1 MSKSLTEPKNTIFE
15 NQFNEAI
22 MDSLQ
27 NYHYQNSIFLAERLY
42 SLSPSE
48 KTKKILGELYIQNS
62 NYYNSYNLLKDS
74 KDVRGR
80 YLYSLSCYHINKFEK
95 ARDALL
101 NDKRPK
107 DLNYVVNGA
116 NGIFLLGKIYEKL
129 LKREKA
135 CECYLEAYKKNPL
148 LFKSLEKFMK
158 LSPKLKKEKIERL
171 VEIYKI
177 KGTLDFG
184 LTDVNHSVFRNYEE
198 ITKIQK
204 ENAIFND
211 YSQNKNI
218 KEALKNK
225 NLKTS
230 NKKKMPYK
238 LDQIKKLSSS
248 KKIDNKK
255 KQKLNL
261 IPKMI
266 SKQQK
271 TIYHILSSLAKP
283 LVLLLN
289 DDHNE
294 SLELFKNL
302 NKPFKNDPWVLINIG
317 RCYTEFSKHKSA
329 EIYFKEA
336 YSIDKNRING
346 IEYYSSCLWHLKKIP
361 ELSQLA
367 YSCLEKHYFRP
378 ETWIALGNCY
388 SANEDHETAIKFLE
402 RAIQLDPTNAYAYC
416 LVGHEHSTK
425 ENYEDSKIYYE
436 KAINYDP
443 SNVRAYW
450 GLGLI
455 HSKTEKY
462 SKAIDYFT
470 IAIQIN
476 SSIATIYT
484 QLAIAHLNQQEFELG
499 FIYIKKAEE
508 LSPKDTYTW
517 YYKSLLLFKLKR
529 NQEALREI
537 LKLLEDEKKESL
549 IFILL
554 GDVYKAIGKKNEAHN
569 AYLQANHLDPKNG
582 QKIKAM
588 IENLNEG
595 GY

>member
-1 MSKSLTEPKNTIFE
+1 MSITDNKTSIYE

-22 MDSLQ
+22 MNSHQ
-27 NYHYQNSIFLAERLY
+27 NYHYQNAIFLAERLH
-42 SLSPSE
+42 SINNSE
-48 KTKKILGELYIQNS
+48 KSKKILAELYISNS

-74 KDVRGR
+74 KDVRSR
-80 YLYSLSCYHINKFEK
+80 YLFALSCFHINKLEK
-95 ARDALL
+95 ARDCLL
-101 NDKRPK
+101 SEKRPK

-116 NGIFLLGKIYEKL
+116 SGIFLLGKIYEKL

-135 CECYLEAYKKNPL
+135 CECYLEAFKKNPL
-148 LFKSLEKFMK
+148 FFKALERFMK

-177 KGTLDFG
+177 KSTLDFG
-184 LTDVNHSVFRNYEE
+184 SIDLSHSIYRNYEE
-198 ITKIQK
+198 MSKIQK

-225 NLKTS
+225 SLKTS

-238 LDQIKKLSSS
+238 LDQIKKLSST
-248 KKIDNKK
+248 KKIEKPQK
-255 KQKLNL
+255 TKKLNQTPK
-261 IPKMI
+261 IP
-266 SKQQK
+266 SKSQK

-289 DDHNE
+289 DDHSE
-294 SLELFKNL
+294 SLDLFKSL
-302 NKPFKNDPWVLINIG
+302 TKPFKSDPWVLINIG

-329 EIYFKEA
+329 EIYFKQA
-336 YSIDKNRING
+336 HNIDKNRIDG
-346 IEYYSSCLWHLKKIP
+346 IEYYSSCLWHLKKTP

-388 SANEDHETAIKFLE
+388 SANEDHETAIRFLE
-402 RAIQLDPTNAYAYC
+402 RAIQLEPTNAYAYC

-425 ENYEDSKIYYE
+425 ENYEEAKVYYE

-443 SNVRAYW
+443 ANVRAYW

-476 SSIATIYT
+476 GNIATIYT
-484 QLAIAHLNQQEFELG
+484 QLAIAHLNQLEFELG
-499 FIYIKKAEE
+499 FVYIKRAEE

-517 YYKSLLLFKLKR
+517 YYKGLLLFKLKR
-529 NQEALREI
+529 FEEALSEI
-537 LKLLEDEKKESL
+537 LRLLEDEKKESL
-549 IFILL
+549 IFVLL
-554 GDVYKAIGKKNEAHN
+554 GDVYKAMERKTEAHN
-569 AYLQANHLDPKNG
+569 AYLQANNLDPKNG

-588 IENLNEG
+588 IESLNQSE
-595 GY
+595 Y